1 MKTAAMF
8 LMVAGLSAQQTYQAR
23 IDAIGKTPGLVA
35 FWDFVLRDGER
46 FAARLG
52 KGEKADLRLDAVN
65 YVREYWAEGRAAT
78 MADFP
83 MRGEGPFGDAVEF
96 RAEAD
101 PNFRPLLLVP
111 RVRLHGSG
119 IDVKGPGQS
128 VTLLAWIQRQSGNH
142 AIAGIWHEGTDL
154 AANSKQASRVEQG
167 MRQYALFAGLAANNG
182 ASAAHVS
189 ENGGSSFGDKYARN
203 LSVTSEKIPA
213 GWCMVGLRF
222 DNKANTVTSSIDGRE
237 TEYWIENPDQHAF
250 FQWAAKGYREGSY
263 TPPESR
269 PLRREKTADGEILT
283 FAYSKVK
290 VTRVPGQASTR
301 QLIALKAN
309 PFWFPHDL
317 FVPAGADRGGPFTIG
332 RVIHS
337 SRSVGF
343 TGAIGGVAVLNRALS
358 SKQLQRIAKVGR
370 GADGT
375 YELLRLKDIAA
386 SGSR

>member
-1 MKTAAMF
+1 MRAVAILM
-8 LMVAGLSAQQTYQAR
+8 MVASLSAQQTYKAR

-35 FWDFVLRDGER
+35 FWDFVSRDGER
-46 FAARLG
+46 FAALLG

-65 YVREYWAEGRAAT
+65 YVREYWAEGRAAS

-96 RAEAD
+96 RAETD

-111 RVRLHGSG
+111 RSRLHGSG

-128 VTLLAWIQRQSGNH
+128 VTLVAWIQRQGGNH

-167 MRQYALFAGLAANNG
+167 MRQYALFAGLAANSG

-203 LSVTSEKIPA
+203 LSVTPEKIPA
-213 GWCMVGLRF
+213 GWCTVGLRF
-222 DNKANTVTSSIDGRE
+222 DNKANTVTSSIDGKE
-237 TEYWIENPDQHAF
+237 TEYWIEYPDNHPF
-250 FQWAAKGYREGSY
+250 FHWAAKGYRDGVY
-263 TPPESR
+263 NPPEGK
-269 PLRREKTADGEILT
+269 PLKREKTADGEILT
-283 FAYSKVK
+283 FAFTKVK
-290 VTRVPGQASTR
+290 VTRVPGQAPIGH
-301 QLIALKAN
+301 LVALKAN

-317 FVPAGADRGGPFTIG
+317 FTPAGVDRGGPFTIG

-343 TGAIGGVAVLNRALS
+343 TGAIGGVAVFNRALS
-358 SKQLQRIAKVGR
+358 SKQLMRIAKVGR
-370 GADGT
+370 GADGA
-375 YELLRLKDIAA
+375 YELLRRQDIAMESA
-386 SGSR
+386 R